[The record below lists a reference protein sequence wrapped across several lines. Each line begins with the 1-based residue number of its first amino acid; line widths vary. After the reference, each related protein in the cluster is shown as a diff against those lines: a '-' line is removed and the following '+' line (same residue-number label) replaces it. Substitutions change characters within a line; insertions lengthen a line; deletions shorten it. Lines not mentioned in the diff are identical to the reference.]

1 MNNVELS
8 NNFKKLNVGDQV
20 EIHSYKHDGKIH
32 RVWKYAVVVEINDDY
47 LVVVNENTR
56 VFESNGR
63 VWCAK
68 EPAVCFFF
76 KDKWFNIISMIR
88 NNGILHYCNIASPFI
103 WDNEAIKYIDYDLDL
118 KIFANNRLK
127 VLDERE
133 FELHTKTM
141 GYSLELQ
148 NIVLNELEYLKSISL
163 SKDNIFYSD
172 YVYEYYNKFLKLT
185 REGKIKKH
193 SKKGDSH
200 GKTINKNHRK
210 Y

>member
-1 MNNVELS
+1 MNSKELV
-8 NNFKKLNVGDQV
+8 NNFTNLSIGDQV
-20 EIHSYKHDGKIH
+20 EIHSYKHNGKIH
-32 RVWKYAVVVEINDDY
+32 RVWKYGVVVEISDDY

-63 VWCAK
+63 IWHTK

-76 KDKWFNIISMIR
+76 KNRWFNIISMIR

-118 KIFANNRLK
+118 KIFPNNRIK

-133 FELHTKTM
+133 FELHAQTM
-141 GYSLELQ
+141 EYPDKLKNIILE
-148 NIVLNELEYLKSISL
+148 ELEYLKKTAL
-163 SKDNIFYSD
+163 NTNNIFYSD
-172 YVYEYYNKFLKLT
+172 RVYEYYDKFLKLT
-185 REGKIKKH
+185 REDKIKKYP
-193 SKKGDSH
+193 KKGDRYE
-200 GKTINKNHRK
+200 KTIKSSYRK